1 MKSSTENFESSMC
14 RVVRVSKRQ
23 ARGLGDKCCCFQEDP
38 SLPASPS
45 SAPRSPGHGGGGAAW
60 ERDEEKR
67 HREGPPDTE
76 RDHRTQ
82 TFRNRETQRE
92 TVRSRPRKGKKEKR
106 EVKRLNGCE
115 ERVRKLGKM
124 FDPATCQCN
133 QQTPLLSFSLC

>member
-1 MKSSTENFESSMC
+1 MKSSTETFESSMC

-67 HREGPPDTE
+67 HREGPPDTDIQRQGDTT
-76 RDHRTQ
+76 RDSEIQAQKGKEGEKRGK
-82 TFRNRETQRE
+82 ETQW
-92 TVRSRPRKGKKEKR
+92 V
-106 EVKRLNGCE
+106 
-115 ERVRKLGKM
+115 
-124 FDPATCQCN
+124 
-133 QQTPLLSFSLC
+133 